1 MRHNKVGT
9 VMTTEVVLV
18 IRVISETDLMV
29 RQADSEPHDL

>member
-18 IRVISETDLMV
+18 ITVISETDLMV
-29 RQADSEPHDL
+29 RQEDSEPHNL